1 MTRGGRG
8 GYVHSYASSRGAYPA
23 YRGRGHVNPGQ
34 AFRGSHA
41 HYPYHYP
48 APSSSLS
55 NTSTSHRHHK
65 PTKGNTTWTPPTIAA
80 KDASVKTSSSKN
92 RSLVL
97 NNGTT
102 SAKDKS
108 VSPAAGTSKDTT
120 PLPLA
125 STSGQASIPQ
135 HEQALDK
142 GKNKQETDGS
152 GEDESGPSS
161 DAQRADTQEAKTE
174 ENNKENEDVEMD
186 MEDGEIDESTLP
198 PPEPKKP
205 PISFAKST
213 NGELT
218 INGVT
223 FIADRTGRKL
233 VRKES
238 ESGSTDATA
247 FTGVDVKGKGKA
259 ISSEDS
265 SAASTPSKTS
275 INGQAYV
282 RTKSGNLISTAVL
295 KKRQEL
301 AAKKKRISDLVGIAR
316 TVQKARLGAARE
328 QKKKTLCRYFQKTG
342 ELLCSRCLILLYLHE
357 QN

>member
-1 MTRGGRG
+1 MSTRGGRG
-8 GYVHSYASSRGAYPA
+8 GGHAHSYAPSRGAYPA
-23 YRGRGHVNPGQ
+23 YRGRGGPSVYGHLNPGH
-34 AFRGSHA
+34 AFRGSHG

-48 APSSSLS
+48 APASLS
-55 NTSTSHRHHK
+55 STSTSHQHHK
-65 PTKGNTTWTPPTIAA
+65 PTKGNTTWTPPANAA
-80 KDASVKTSSSKN
+80 KDTSVKSSSSKN
-92 RSLVL
+92 KSLVL

-108 VSPAAGTSKDTT
+108 VSPAAGTSKDAT

-125 STSGQASIPQ
+125 STSGQASPTQ
-135 HEQALDK
+135 PEQALD
-142 GKNKQETDGS
+142 QSRSVQATDGS
-152 GEDESGPSS
+152 GEDALLPTAN
-161 DAQRADTQEAKTE
+161 AQQASTNLDTQEAKTE
-174 ENNKENEDVEMD
+174 EKNKETEDVEMD

-238 ESGSTDATA
+238 ESSSTNAIA
-247 FTGVDVKGKGKA
+247 AVDVKGKGKA
-259 ISSEDS
+259 ISDDS
-265 SAASTPSKTS
+265 SASTPSKTS

-342 ELLCSRCLILLYLHE
+342 KFVSLYLYV
-357 QN
+357 